1 VRVKTSITLSG
12 EILERIDRTE
22 PNRSKFVEQAALH
35 YLAMLERSRRD
46 AQDAAILEAN
56 ARRLNR
62 EADDVL
68 QYQDLP

>member
-1 VRVKTSITLSG
+1 
-12 EILERIDRTE
+12 
-22 PNRSKFVEQAALH
+22 
-35 YLAMLERSRRD
+35 MLERSRRD

>member
-1 VRVKTSITLSG
+1 
-12 EILERIDRTE
+12 
-22 PNRSKFVEQAALH
+22 VEQAALH